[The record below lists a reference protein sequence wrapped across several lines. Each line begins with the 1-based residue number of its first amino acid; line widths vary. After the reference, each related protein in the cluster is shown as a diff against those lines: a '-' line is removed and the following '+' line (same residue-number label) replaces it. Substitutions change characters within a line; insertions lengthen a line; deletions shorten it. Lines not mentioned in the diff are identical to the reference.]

1 MVQISGALKTI
12 LSHDWTWIYER
23 GIDLFN
29 VKWVFMADDIPN
41 SLRCFCSLCHES
53 LSLYQKFSSGF
64 GDLWKHQ
71 KFLPIS
77 TLNNFSQK
85 TDLGT
90 WILCSEM
97 APVHC
102 QSCCFRLKGE
112 GPQSYAFTMWP
123 IRKAF
128 VMTSYRA
135 HHLWNFESVKEF
147 LPSLLLWQFRQ
158 QSRKNLETTVTVMWG
173 RHLS

>member
-1 MVQISGALKTI
+1 MREELTCSMSNEYLWLMEFQIAWGVFVVSATNHSLFTKSLVQDLEIFGNVRNFFPFQPWTI
-12 LSHDWTWIYER
+12 FPRKLTWEL
-23 GIDLFN
+23 GSC
-29 VKWVFMADDIPN
+29 V
-41 SLRCFCSLCHES
+41 
-53 LSLYQKFSSGF
+53 QK
-64 GDLWKHQ
+64 
-71 KFLPIS
+71 
-77 TLNNFSQK
+77 
-85 TDLGT
+85 
-90 WILCSEM
+90 M

-112 GPQSYAFTMWP
+112 GPQNYAFTMWP

-128 VMTSYRA
+128 VMISYRA

-158 QSRKNLETTVTVMWG
+158 QSRKTVETTVTVMWG